1 MYVRVTRASY
11 KAADEATIQ
20 RMVDTDLVPALKTL
34 PGFQHYE
41 GGLDREAQR
50 LVAISTWDTIEQ
62 SRAINAQ
69 RAAFEAQ
76 GLRFDAPETFEVTS
90 TA

>member
-11 KAADEATIQ
+11 QPTDEIKIQ
-20 RMVDTDLVPALKTL
+20 RLVDEKFVPALKTL

-41 GGLDREAQR
+41 GGLDRNASR
-50 LVAISTWDTIEQ
+50 LVAISTWDTIEH
-62 SRAINAQ
+62 SYAVMAQ
-69 RAAFEAQ
+69 RAGFEAE
-76 GLRFDAPETFEVTS
+76 GVRFEAPETFEVTT